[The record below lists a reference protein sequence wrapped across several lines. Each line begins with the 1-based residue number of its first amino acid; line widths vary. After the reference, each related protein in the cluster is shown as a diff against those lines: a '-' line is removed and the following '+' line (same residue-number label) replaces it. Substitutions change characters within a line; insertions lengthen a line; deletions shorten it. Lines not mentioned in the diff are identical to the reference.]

1 MFACVFNQNVI
12 CGLRADH
19 VAGSVGGPY
28 VHFLIFIYRCK
39 GKNDA
44 LFCRKGN
51 RGPERLSNLPRITQ
65 QSGLFESSAQEPCW
79 NIRINY
85 SERTK

>member
-12 CGLRADH
+12 CVLRADH
-19 VAGSVGGPY
+19 VPGTVGGLY
-28 VHFLIFIYRCK
+28 VHFLIVVYHCE

-44 LFCRKGN
+44 LFYRKGN

-65 QSGLFESSAQEPCW
+65 QSGLFESSAQDLAGT
-79 NIRINY
+79 Y
-85 SERTK
+85 V